1 MRYLFF
7 ACLIIC
13 SSNTFAQSKSPFP
26 KIDPKGITIARDS
39 LGTPHIFAKTDAE
52 VAYGLAWANAED
64 AFEETQTLVYTSKG
78 YMGRVNGIEG
88 AKADFFVHAIAA
100 RKLVNEHYDNDLTPE
115 YKKYLNGFAQGL
127 NAYAAAHP
135 EEVKN
140 RKAFPVTDKDILVS
154 YVTIMSFLTGAQ
166 NYVGD
171 IVDGKYDSIGVAF
184 DDKRPPYGSNAY
196 AMNGNK
202 SADGKTYLCI
212 NPHMEMDGG
221 LSFYECQLQ
230 SEEGLNTIGN
240 MFQGNASNAMGT
252 NKHLGW
258 SFTWNTFDM
267 VDIYK
272 LQMDPAHKLQY
283 MFDGRSLKL
292 DKRPV
297 WLKVNWHGIVV
308 PVRKMTYYS
317 VYGMTLKSGKS
328 DNYYAIRFPANMSI
342 KVGQQLYQM
351 AKSTTMK
358 EFMDAFRTNH
368 ALVLFNLIYADEK
381 ENIAYISQGT
391 LPDRKHQEYNWAGLL
406 PGNTSKTLWTELVP
420 FDSMPH
426 VIDPSCGFVFNT
438 NNDCYDAT
446 CAGHNDNPHRLP
458 DYMNER
464 PGNNNRAL
472 TLKDF
477 FLTHDRVSFDD
488 FKKIKFETHI
498 ALNSPLIISLKP
510 LWDLD
515 KSKYTDITNYIT
527 LLQIWD
533 KNTDT
538 NSVGQTA
545 FACFLNQIW
554 NKRGYSDAEFVS
566 GFPITEIQAVQ
577 AIREAQQFMLSNFG
591 TIEVKWGTVHKLR
604 RGDKAY
610 AYSGFADMLSPS
622 YPKPH
627 TFNGKLEFNP
637 QFGDTY
643 TMFVRYGKDG
653 AELIESLQP
662 LGNSLNPLSPHYT
675 DQMQMFLTHKMK
687 HQSFDKDYWLS
698 HSESVYRPAVK

>member
-78 YMGRVNGIEG
+78 FMGRVNGIEG

>member
-1 MRYLFF
+1 MRYLMFV
-7 ACLIIC
+7 CLLVC
-13 SSNTFAQSKSPFP
+13 SSCVIAQNQSPFP
-26 KIDPKGITIARDS
+26 KIDPANITIARDS

-52 VAYGLAWANAED
+52 VAYGIAWANAED
-64 AFEETQTLVYTSKG
+64 AFDETQTLVYTAKG
-78 YMGRVNGIEG
+78 YMGRVQSIEG
-88 AKADFFVHAIAA
+88 AKADFFVHAIGA
-100 RKLVNEHYDNDLTPE
+100 RKFVNEHYESDLTPE
-115 YKKYLNGFAQGL
+115 YKKYLNGFVQGL

-135 EEVKN
+135 DEVKN
-140 RKAFPVTDKDILVS
+140 RKAFPVTDKDMLVS
-154 YVTIMSFLTGAQ
+154 YITIMSFLTGVHSQ
-166 NYVGD
+166 IGDVVG
-171 IVDGKYDSIGVAF
+171 GKYDSVGVDF
-184 DDKRPPYGSNAY
+184 DYKRPPYGSNAY

-202 SADGKTYLCI
+202 STDGKTYLCI
-212 NPHMEMDGG
+212 NPHMEMEGG

-230 SEEGLNTIGN
+230 SEEGLNMIGN
-240 MFQGNASNAMGT
+240 MFHGNASNAMGT

-258 SFTWNTFDM
+258 SFTWNAFDQ
-267 VDIYK
+267 VDVYK

-283 MFDGRSLKL
+283 FFDGKSLKL
-292 DKRPV
+292 EKRPV
-297 WLKVNWHGIVV
+297 WLKVNWHGIVL
-308 PVRKMTYYS
+308 PVRKMAYTS
-317 VYGMTLKSGKS
+317 VYGTTLKSGKS
-328 DNYYAIRFPANMSI
+328 DNYYAIRFPANMSV

-381 ENIAYISQGT
+381 DNIAYISQGT

-406 PGNTSKTLWTELVP
+406 PGNTSKTLWTDLVP

-426 VIDPSCGFVFNT
+426 VIDPPCGYVFNT

-446 CAGHNDNPHRLP
+446 CIGHNDNPHRLP

-464 PGNNNRAL
+464 PGNNNRAM
-472 TLKDF
+472 TLKNF
-477 FLTHDRVSFDD
+477 FLTNDRVSFDD
-488 FKKIKFETHI
+488 FKKIKFESHI
-498 ALNSPLIISLKP
+498 SLNCPLIVSLKP

-515 KSKYTDITNYIT
+515 KSKYADITNYIT
-527 LLQIWD
+527 LLQAWD

-538 NSVGQTA
+538 NSIGLTA
-545 FACFLNQIW
+545 FACFINQIW
-554 NKRGYSDAEFVS
+554 NKRDYSDVQFVT
-566 GFPITEIQAVQ
+566 GFPITVQETVQ
-577 AIREAQQFMLSNFG
+577 AIRDAQQFMLSNFG
-591 TIEVKWGTVHKLR
+591 SIEVKWGDVHKLR
-604 RGDKAY
+604 RGDKCY
-610 AYSGFADMLSPS
+610 AYCGFADMLSPS

-637 QFGDTY
+637 DFGDTY

-675 DQMQMFLTHKMK
+675 DQMQLFLAHKMK
-687 HQSFDKDYWLS
+687 HQSFDKNYWLT

>member
-1 MRYLFF
+1 MRYLLFV
-7 ACLIIC
+7 CLIVC
-13 SSNTFAQSKSPFP
+13 TSFAIAQNKSPFP

-64 AFEETQTLVYTSKG
+64 AFDETQTLIYTSKG
-78 YMGRVNGIEG
+78 FMGRVRGIEG

-100 RKLVNEHYDNDLTPE
+100 RKLVNEHYDADLSPE

-127 NAYAAAHP
+127 NAYADAHP
-135 EEVKN
+135 QEVKN

-154 YVTIMSFLTGAQ
+154 YVTIMSFLSGAQ

-171 IVDGKYDSIGVAF
+171 IVEGKYDTIGVPF
-184 DDKRPPYGSNAY
+184 GDKRPPYGSNAY
-196 AMNGNK
+196 AMNGSK

-230 SEEGLNTIGN
+230 SEEGLNMIGN
-240 MFQGNASNAMGT
+240 MFQGSASNAMGT
-252 NKHLGW
+252 NRHLGW

-272 LQMDPAHKLQY
+272 LEMDPAHKLEY
-283 MFDGRSLKL
+283 LFDGKSLKL
-292 DKRPV
+292 EKRPV
-297 WLKVNWHGIVV
+297 WLKVNWHGIVI
-308 PVRKMTYYS
+308 PVRKMTYTS
-317 VYGMTLKSGKS
+317 IYGMTLKSGKS
-328 DNYYAIRFPANMSI
+328 DNYYSVRFPANMNI

-381 ENIAYISQGT
+381 ENVAYISQGT

-406 PGNTSKTLWTELVP
+406 PGNTSKTLWTDLVP

-426 VIDPSCGFVFNT
+426 VIDPPCGYVFNS

-446 CAGHNDNPHRLP
+446 CAGYNDNPHRLP
-458 DYMNER
+458 DYMNLR
-464 PGNNNRAL
+464 PGNNNRSL

-477 FLTHDRVSFDD
+477 FLKNDHISFDQ
-488 FKKIKFETHI
+488 FKKVKFESHI
-498 ALNSPLIISLKP
+498 NLNSPLILSLKP

-515 KSKYTDITNYIT
+515 KTKYPDIVNYIT
-527 LLQIWD
+527 LLQTWD

-538 NSVGQTA
+538 NSIGQTA
-545 FACFLNQIW
+545 FGFFINEIW
-554 NKRGYSDAEFVS
+554 NKRDYSDAEFVS
-566 GFPITEIQAVQ
+566 GFPLTEQQTVQ
-577 AIREAQQFMLSNFG
+577 AIRDAQQFMLSHFG
-591 TIEVKWGTVHKLR
+591 SIEVKWGTVHRLR
-604 RGDKAY
+604 RGDVSY
-610 AYSGFADMLSPS
+610 PYNSFADMLSPS

-637 QFGDTY
+637 QYGDTY

-653 AELIESLQP
+653 AEMVESLQP

-675 DQMQMFLTHKMK
+675 DQMQLFLAHKMK
-687 HQSFDKDYWLS
+687 HQSFDKSYWLT
-698 HSESVYRPAVK
+698 HSESLYMPSSK